1 VDRLIALFPRWVK
14 PNHLTFLRLGLSL
27 FMLVLEFG
35 GGDLGLI
42 ILCGLA
48 AGFSD
53 LLDGALARRRGLT
66 TALGAFLDP
75 VGDKLFALVMAV
87 ILWHRSLVA
96 AWLLL
101 SLLVTEVHTVLV
113 PLLVMARRL
122 ARRRPLWPPPQ
133 VVPNRWGKLKTG
145 WLAASL
151 GLVAIA
157 HWMGQGWLVQFAV
170 WNIYLG
176 LALGLVA
183 EVKYLADWYRGAY
196 E

>member
-1 VDRLIALFPRWVK
+1 MVALFPGWVK

-27 FMLVLEFG
+27 FMLVLELG
-35 GGDLGLI
+35 GGGLGLI

-87 ILWHRSLVA
+87 ILWHRRLVEP
-96 AWLLL
+96 WLLL

-122 ARRRPLWPPPQ
+122 HRHRALWPPPR

-151 GLVAIA
+151 GLTAIA
-157 HWMGQGWLVQFAV
+157 HWLGQGWLGGLAV
-170 WNIYLG
+170 ANIYLG
-176 LALGLVA
+176 LGLGLVA
-183 EVKYLADWYRGAY
+183 EARYLADWYRGVY
-196 E
+196 D